1 MAATTSFIKDRP
13 DGYAAPTAMGACYS
27 SGRSK
32 PSPSSSA
39 PSSSQ
44 SKSAS
49 QSKLASQSRNSA
61 SPNSGKA
68 RRSQSMCSDSS
79 KNTRR
84 KGDGK
89 GGSASFGP
97 HARHGGSVLMHA
109 SNVTHGAEPLEGSA
123 TASQGLNG
131 YAQDKGPSFAAGEDC
146 SQVSPNRAVSST
158 MSVMEGQVP
167 SSCKE
172 FDSIGNANA
181 RCISDVSVLLAATEH
196 STSAISTASSS
207 ISSPR
212 QMHRSP
218 SGKVFKPS
226 TPTMHST
233 RIEMKSPSLKSGV
246 GAYEVLTP
254 RKLVAGVHGMS
265 PSKSD
270 SSLKRTSTETGSK
283 IDLVGVNN
291 SAVPKVAEGPSKAIS
306 LPLVSKGSGVKEL
319 CKNCKI
325 GNWDSVCYIAND
337 GRIAA
342 ANTRPATVCQ
352 FHHCTSPKCAAN
364 SNYQPP
370 SALPSKKVLLGKSS
384 LSRLHSDKANVK
396 ANKSHASDDSE
407 SCSSTKSS
415 IREGRTGNKQ
425 LKDQGSAH
433 RIFANNGSD
442 CEAKVSDAAE
452 VCDTSARSHE
462 CRSES
467 VQKGA
472 KALQQ
477 SCQCAE
483 DDETHASPLH
493 EEAVPG
499 MMHPLQSDGGDDFG
513 ACSDIADAPLTG
525 AKDGACRVLEI
536 KEDLA
541 ESEAAKVS
549 QTRKYNME
557 RMRQRYLDCL
567 KEQEAETVRLRK
579 QELIARKQA
588 GEWMFDSAIGEILQK
603 LAPDGEAGVK
613 VIVEAFETVMQNGD
627 LELHHS
633 DAASIDG

>member
-13 DGYAAPTAMGACYS
+13 DGYAAQTAMGACYS

-39 PSSSQ
+39 PSSPQ

-49 QSKLASQSRNSA
+49 QSKLASQSRNST

-68 RRSQSMCSDSS
+68 LRSQSMCSDSS
-79 KNTRR
+79 NNTRR
-84 KGDGK
+84 KGDAK
-89 GGSASFGP
+89 GRSASFGP
-97 HARHGGSVLMHA
+97 HARHGRSVLMNA
-109 SNVTHGAEPLEGSA
+109 SNVKHGAEPLEGSA
-123 TASQGLNG
+123 TALQGLNG

-146 SQVSPNRAVSST
+146 SQVSPICSVSST

-167 SSCKE
+167 SSRKGI
-172 FDSIGNANA
+172 DSIGNANA
-181 RCISDVSVLLAATEH
+181 RSISDVSVLLADTEH
-196 STSAISTASSS
+196 STSALSTASSS
-207 ISSPR
+207 ISSPLR
-212 QMHRSP
+212 MHRSP

-226 TPTMHST
+226 TPTMQST
-233 RIEMKSPSLKSGV
+233 HIEIKSPSLKSGV

-254 RKLVAGVHGMS
+254 RKLGAGVHGVS

-270 SSLKRTSTETGSK
+270 SFLNRTSMETGSK

-291 SAVPKVAEGPSKAIS
+291 SAVPKVAAESPSKADS
-306 LPLVSKGSGVKEL
+306 LPLFSKGSGVKEL

-342 ANTRPATVCQ
+342 ATTGPATVCH

-364 SNYQPP
+364 PNYQP
-370 SALPSKKVLLGKSS
+370 ALPSKKVLPGKPS
-384 LSRLHSDKANVK
+384 LSRLHSDKAKVK
-396 ANKSHASDDSE
+396 ANKSHALDDSE

-415 IREGRTGNKQ
+415 ILEGRTGNKQ
-425 LKDQGSAH
+425 CKDQGSAH
-433 RIFANNGSD
+433 TIFAKSGSD

-452 VCDTSARSHE
+452 VCDTSAGSHE

-467 VQKGA
+467 MQEGA
-472 KALQQ
+472 NALQQ

-483 DDETHASPLH
+483 DDETHTSPLH
-493 EEAVPG
+493 EETVPG
-499 MMHPLQSDGGDDFG
+499 MMLPLQSDGGDDFG
-513 ACSDIADAPLTG
+513 ACNDIADAPFTG
-525 AKDGACRVLEI
+525 AKDGTCRVLEV
-536 KEDLA
+536 KTDLG
-541 ESEAAKVS
+541 ESEAAKVL

-627 LELHHS
+627 LESHHS